1 MCHWLEL
8 HLMLESNQC
17 TGQGTRT
24 LYSPECHTPVPTCS
38 LLNICTWMSSSV
50 QSLSCVR
57 FFSTPW
63 ITARQASLSI
73 TNSQSSFRLTSI
85 ELVMSS
91 RYPQIQ
97 HISTQVLDL
106 FPLRSAHPLVFFISV
121 KNGTLIYSVVQAPV
135 AQWQRI
141 CLQCRRY
148 KRHEFN
154 LWAEQIPWRMAW
166 QPILVF
172 SPREFHGQRSL
183 VGSSPW
189 GRKELDRTEWLSA
202 HSRPQTF
209 ILRSKFIR
217 KFFCLYL

>member
-1 MCHWLEL
+1 
-8 HLMLESNQC
+8 
-17 TGQGTRT
+17 
-24 LYSPECHTPVPTCS
+24 
-38 LLNICTWMSSSV
+38 
-50 QSLSCVR
+50 
-57 FFSTPW
+57 
-63 ITARQASLSI
+63 
-73 TNSQSSFRLTSI
+73 
-85 ELVMSS
+85 MSS

-106 FPLRSAHPLVFFISV
+106 FPLRSAHPPVFFISV

-154 LWAEQIPWRMAW
+154 LWAEQISWRMAW

-172 SPREFHGQRSL
+172 SPGEFHGQRSL
-183 VGSSPW
+183 VGCSPW

-209 ILRSKFIR
+209 ILHSKFIH
-217 KFFCLYL
+217 KFFCLYLQNRSQIQPVFTPSLATTLVHHDHWSPAFSLALLESVFHMAAVVILWICKSDQLSVLVKSPQ